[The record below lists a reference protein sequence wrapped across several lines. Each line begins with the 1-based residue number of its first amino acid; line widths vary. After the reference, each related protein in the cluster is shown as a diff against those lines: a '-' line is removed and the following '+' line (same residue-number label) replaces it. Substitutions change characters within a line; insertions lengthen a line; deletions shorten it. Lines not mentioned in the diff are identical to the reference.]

1 MLTESHVICTR
12 FKANIRLVKRLMR
25 IKFELKSIVA
35 RELKLSKI
43 VNYKIVE
50 FRIRSLDEKHSW
62 CRHFVIRHK
71 QLCANSFEILLWWKQ
86 KTKRRTCIPINISVV
101 TFLIIIYQFFFSI
114 KLCIIY
120 MSLKKKKCK
129 TVFINIQ

>member
-12 FKANIRLVKRLMR
+12 FKANIRVVKRLMR

-50 FRIRSLDEKHSW
+50 FRIRSWDEKHSD
-62 CRHFVIRHK
+62 VD
-71 QLCANSFEILLWWKQ
+71 IL
-86 KTKRRTCIPINISVV
+86 
-101 TFLIIIYQFFFSI
+101 
-114 KLCIIY
+114 
-120 MSLKKKKCK
+120 
-129 TVFINIQ
+129 

>member
-12 FKANIRLVKRLMR
+12 FKANIRVVKRLMR

-50 FRIRSLDEKHSW
+50 FRKTLW